1 VSAQILVRAATPADA
16 ALLVAHGR
24 RMTAEPVRTG
34 TMDPDEVRTVDEMR
48 ALIEARASAP
58 NSTWLLA
65 VDGDELLGEASL
77 HGLPRRAMRHTAVLG
92 ISVRAESRGQG
103 VGDRLVSSLI
113 AWAPTAGVTRIE
125 LHVLARNTIARRL
138 YEKYGFMIEGERRR
152 TVYAN
157 GAYLDDVV
165 MALLL

>member
-1 VSAQILVRAATPADA
+1 MLVREATSADA
-16 ALLVAHGR
+16 ALLVAHVR

-34 TMDPDEVRTVDEMR
+34 TMEPDEVRTVDEMQ
-48 ALIEARASAP
+48 ALIETRASAP

-77 HGLPRRAMRHTAVLG
+77 HGLPRRAMRHTAMLG
-92 ISVRAESRGQG
+92 ISVRAESRGRG
-103 VGDRLVSSLI
+103 VGDRLISALI
-113 AWAPTAGVTRIE
+113 AWAPIAGVTRIE

-138 YEKYGFMIEGERRR
+138 YEKHGFVIEGERRR

-157 GAYLDDVV
+157 GVYLDDVV

>member
-1 VSAQILVRAATPADA
+1 MLVRAATPADA
-16 ALLVAHGR
+16 ASLVAHVR

-34 TMDPDEVRTVDEMR
+34 TMEPDEVRTVDEMR
-48 ALIEARASAP
+48 VLIEARASAP

-65 VDGDELLGEASL
+65 ADGDELLGEASL
-77 HGLPRRAMRHTAVLG
+77 QGLPRRAMRHTAVLG

-103 VGDRLVSSLI
+103 VGDRLISALI

-125 LHVLARNTIARRL
+125 LHVLARNTIARQL
-138 YEKYGFMIEGERRR
+138 YEKHGFVIEGERRR

>member
-1 VSAQILVRAATPADA
+1 MLVRAATPADA

-103 VGDRLVSSLI
+103 VGDRLVTALI
-113 AWAPTAGVTRIE
+113 VWAPTAGVTRIE